1 MIIINKIYGILANGT
16 PNASFCNRYSNVGR
30 ALLDDAHI
38 TYINTL
44 LPSTAS
50 ANIRAAGAE
59 LLLQLMMSGETW
71 PEFVNKFDPNNT
83 YDQRFDVPVTA
94 TEGFITMDAVK
105 KWAVRSP
112 FSSDAYPIER
122 SQSAVEKTV
131 NVLYAF
137 MESIR

>member
-1 MIIINKIYGILANGT
+1 
-16 PNASFCNRYSNVGR
+16 
-30 ALLDDAHI
+30 
-38 TYINTL
+38 
-44 LPSTAS
+44 
-50 ANIRAAGAE
+50 
-59 LLLQLMMSGETW
+59 MMSGETW

-94 TEGFITMDAVK
+94 TEDFITMDAVK

-112 FSSDAYPIER
+112 FSSDAYPTER

>member
-16 PNASFCNRYSNVGR
+16 PNAAFCNRYSNVGR

-59 LLLQLMMSGETW
+59 LLLQIMMSGETW

-83 YDQRFDVPVTA
+83 YDQRFDAHVTA
-94 TEGFITMDAVK
+94 TEGFITMDAMK

-112 FSSDAYPIER
+112 FSTYAYP
-122 SQSAVEKTV
+122 K
-131 NVLYAF
+131 
-137 MESIR
+137 